1 MLRAKPLMLGSPWIV
16 PLVYAAAALAA
27 GLTVPR
33 VEGRLFPELIT
44 PMSVGSATAV
54 YSAIASG
61 MIALTGIVFSLT
73 FVMVQFSATAYSPR
87 LVLWI
92 VRDPVTSH
100 ALGVFVA
107 TFLYAVAALAGVDRA
122 RSGTVP
128 FLSVCLVVALLMAS
142 VGMFVALLHRVGLLQ
157 INRMLIFTGNQ
168 GRSVIET
175 LYTPLGSGG
184 PTAAH
189 VVDDHPPT
197 AQVLLH
203 RGRPQAI
210 QSADVKRLLELARRA
225 DAVIELV
232 SAVGDTVV
240 DAMPLLLVRGTAQV
254 DEAALRQSLVLG
266 DGRTFEQ
273 DPKYAIRLLVDIA
286 IRALSP
292 AVNDPTTAVQVLD
305 QIQDLLLRLGRS
317 RLDVGHHC
325 DEEGKL
331 RLIIPA
337 PEWEDFLRLAF
348 DEICAY
354 GAGSVQVM
362 RRMIAVIRDLVE
374 ALPTVRQDALRHWE
388 SRLSRTVARSFN
400 DSEEQLEAST
410 EDRQGLGIP
419 RQPVAN
425 GRTASPAL
433 H

>member
-1 MLRAKPLMLGSPWIV
+1 MLRTKPLMLRSPWIV

-33 VEGRLFPELIT
+33 LEGRLFPDLIA

-92 VRDPVTSH
+92 ARDPVTSH

-128 FLSVCLVVALLMAS
+128 FLSVCMVVALLLAS
-142 VGMFVALLHRVGLLQ
+142 VGMFVALLNRIGLLQ

-168 GRSVIET
+168 GRSVIDT
-175 LYTPLGSGG
+175 LYTPLGSGA

-189 VVDDHPPT
+189 LVEDHLPT
-197 AQVLLH
+197 VQILLH
-203 RGRPQAI
+203 KGQPRTI
-210 QSADVKRLLELARRA
+210 QSANVRRLLRLAQRA
-225 DAVIELV
+225 DAVIEVV

-240 DAMPLLLVRGTAQV
+240 DAMPLLVVKGTAKV

-273 DPKYAIRLLVDIA
+273 DPNYAIRLLVDIA

-317 RLDVGHHC
+317 QLDVRYRY
-325 DEEGKL
+325 GKQGEL

-337 PEWEDFLRLAF
+337 PEWEDFIRLAF
-348 DEICAY
+348 DEILAY
-354 GAGSVQVM
+354 GAASVQVT
-362 RRMIAVIRDLVE
+362 RRMRAVIRDLVE
-374 ALPTVRQDALRHWE
+374 ALPAVRQDALRQWD
-388 SRLSRTVARSFN
+388 SRLSATVARSFN
-400 DSEEQLEAST
+400 DAEEQLEAST
-410 EDRQGLGIP
+410 GDRQGLGIP
-419 RQPVAN
+419 REPSAN
-425 GRTASPAL
+425 GRIVSPAL